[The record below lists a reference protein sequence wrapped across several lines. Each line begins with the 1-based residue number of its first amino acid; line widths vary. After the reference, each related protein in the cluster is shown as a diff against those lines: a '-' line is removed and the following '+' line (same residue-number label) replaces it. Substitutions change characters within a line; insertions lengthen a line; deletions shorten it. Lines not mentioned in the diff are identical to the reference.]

1 MIIFYGL
8 CFGIAFMCVL
18 NQMFVPRKHFIEI
31 SKCVQELNTTILHLK
46 IKQIRESEFFLNNYL
61 LKAEY
66 EKDCSEK
73 AEEELRRKLSAC
85 AEEFVASDKES
96 VQ

>member
-46 IKQIRESEFFLNNYL
+46 IKQIRQSEFFLNNYL

-73 AEEELRRKLSAC
+73 VKEELCGELSARAEESVE
-85 AEEFVASDKES
+85 SDQKS